1 VAEVA
6 ASDKCTFSGVVHISL
21 QRFEESGIAR
31 VECPNCG
38 RVWTLSPHG
47 GVLRFKSHDNRKT
60 DTPNTGRRWA
70 RGKEKQTGMW
80 SEGKEMSDESN
91 HVKRRKRVRKPI
103 LLIQGAGNQHK
114 PLGSGKLVASLRQQ
128 LGSDYEVLAPDM
140 PDPDHP
146 RYLAWRD
153 QIEQELGKLDADIL
167 LIGHSLGGSMLL
179 KYLAEGT
186 YQRSIAGLF
195 LVAVPD
201 FGEQDWELEYAV
213 PEDFASRLPPIRHLF
228 LYHSRSD
235 EEVPFASL
243 RRYQEHLPQAT
254 VRVLDGKEHSF
265 TEGLP
270 LLAQDIKRLEP
281 RI

>member
-1 VAEVA
+1 
-6 ASDKCTFSGVVHISL
+6 
-21 QRFEESGIAR
+21 
-31 VECPNCG
+31 
-38 RVWTLSPHG
+38 
-47 GVLRFKSHDNRKT
+47 
-60 DTPNTGRRWA
+60 
-70 RGKEKQTGMW
+70 
-80 SEGKEMSDESN
+80 
-91 HVKRRKRVRKPI
+91 
-103 LLIQGAGNQHK
+103 
-114 PLGSGKLVASLRQQ
+114 
-128 LGSDYEVLAPDM
+128 M

-153 QIEQELGKLDADIL
+153 QIEQEIGKLDTDAL

-186 YQRSIAGLF
+186 YQKPIAGLF

-201 FGEQDWELEYAV
+201 FGKQDLELEYAV
-213 PEDFASRLPPIRHLF
+213 PEDFASRLPPIQQLF

-235 EEVPFASL
+235 EDVPFSSL
-243 RRYQEHLPQAT
+243 LRYQAQLPQAI
-254 VRVLDGKEHSF
+254 VRVLDGKYHSF